1 MCGYLGGKNM
11 QKEFIIFAGIVV
23 VSVFMTLH
31 SHNKQAMR
39 DSEIRLSEQRESQ
52 ENLLMQEGE
61 LIKLDGG
68 VTLTKSADL
77 IIIKQSNST
86 IILNEDDAR
95 EVIAFLGR

>member
-11 QKEFIIFAGIVV
+11 QREFIIFAGIVV
-23 VSVFMTLH
+23 VSIFMTLH
-31 SHNKQAMR
+31 IHTKQAMR
-39 DSEIRLSEQRESQ
+39 DSEIRLSEQRASQ

-86 IILNEDDAR
+86 IILNEDDAC

>member
-1 MCGYLGGKNM
+1 MCGYLGEKNM
-11 QKEFIIFAGIVV
+11 YREFIIFTGIVV
-23 VSVFMTLH
+23 ISLFMTIH
-31 SHNKQAMR
+31 NHNKKTML
-39 DSEIRLSEQRESQ
+39 DSEIKLSEQRATQ
-52 ENLLMQEGE
+52 ENLLMKEGE

-86 IILNEDDAR
+86 IILNEEDAR

>member
-11 QKEFIIFAGIVV
+11 QREFIIFAGIVV
-23 VSVFMTLH
+23 VSIFMTLH

-52 ENLLMQEGE
+52 ESLLMQEGE

>member
-1 MCGYLGGKNM
+1 M
-11 QKEFIIFAGIVV
+11 QREFIIFAGIVV

-39 DSEIRLSEQRESQ
+39 DSEIRLSEQRVSQ

>member
-1 MCGYLGGKNM
+1 M
-11 QKEFIIFAGIVV
+11 QREFIIFAGIVV
-23 VSVFMTLH
+23 VSIFMTLH

-39 DSEIRLSEQRESQ
+39 DSEIRLSEQRVSQ

-86 IILNEDDAR
+86 IILNENDAR

>member
-1 MCGYLGGKNM
+1 
-11 QKEFIIFAGIVV
+11 
-23 VSVFMTLH
+23 MTIH

-39 DSEIRLSEQRESQ
+39 DSEIRLSEQRVSQ

-86 IILNEDDAR
+86 IILNENDAR

>member
-1 MCGYLGGKNM
+1 M
-11 QKEFIIFAGIVV
+11 V

>member
-23 VSVFMTLH
+23 VSLFMTIH
-31 SHNKQAMR
+31 SHNKQAMQ
-39 DSEIRLSEQRESQ
+39 DSEIKLSEQRATQ
-52 ENLLMQEGE
+52 ENLLMKEGE

-86 IILNEDDAR
+86 IILNEEDAR

>member
-1 MCGYLGGKNM
+1 M
-11 QKEFIIFAGIVV
+11 QREFIIFAGIVV
-23 VSVFMTLH
+23 VSIFMTLH

-39 DSEIRLSEQRESQ
+39 DSEIRLSEQRVSQ